1 MGSLVSTLITS
12 ARQRLN
18 ETSTAFFTDAQLV
31 TYCNEGQKYLVR
43 ETKCLEAIST
53 STSVSGTQNYALPS
67 DFYALRRLL
76 YDGKSV
82 KEVNFLDIDEADL
95 DETDISGG
103 SKNFYLWN
111 GTIYFVPIP
120 NRNNDTIKIYYYKTP
135 EIITAT
141 TDTLET
147 NTLYDD
153 VVITYMVYLA
163 LIKDGEEEKADYQ
176 MQECNAKLSLIKRH
190 LKEKSLT
197 RPPRFR
203 FSRNL
208 STREPLDEYYRVKG

>member
-1 MGSLVSTLITS
+1 MGSLVSTIITS

-31 TYCNEGQKYLVR
+31 TFCNEGQKYLVR
-43 ETKCLEAIST
+43 ETKCLEDIDT
-53 STSVSGTQNYALPS
+53 SNTSVSGTQSCALPS
-67 DFYALRRLL
+67 DFFKLRRLL

-82 KEVNFLDIDEADL
+82 KEINFLDIDEANI
-95 DETDISGG
+95 DETDYSNDPK
-103 SKNFYLWN
+103 SFYIWN
-111 GTIYFVPIP
+111 DTIYFIPIP
-120 NRNNDTIKIYYYKTP
+120 NSTGDAIKIYYYKTP
-135 EIITAT
+135 TTITAT

-147 NTLYDD
+147 NSLYDD
-153 VVITYMVYLA
+153 VIITYMVYLA
-163 LIKDGEEEKADYQ
+163 LIKDGEEQKADYQ
-176 MQECNAKLSLIKRH
+176 MQECNAKLTLIKRH

-208 STREPLDEYYRVKG
+208 ATREPMDEYYR